1 MLTAKALTALPAYG
15 RLDEETTLSVG
26 KIEGGLASNIVAPNA
41 EFVIDMRCLNP
52 EKLDVLINDTKKTL
66 TEAQK
71 NSYRS
76 R

>member
-1 MLTAKALTALPAYG
+1 MLSAKALTSLPAYG

-26 KIEGGLASNIVAPNA
+26 KIEGGLASNIVAPSA

-66 TEAQK
+66 TEAVETV
-71 NSYRS
+71 
-76 R
+76 